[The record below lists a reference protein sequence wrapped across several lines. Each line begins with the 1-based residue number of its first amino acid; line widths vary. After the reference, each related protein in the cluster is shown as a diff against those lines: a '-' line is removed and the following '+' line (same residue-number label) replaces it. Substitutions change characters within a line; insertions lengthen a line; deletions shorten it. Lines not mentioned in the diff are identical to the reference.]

1 MSGPKTS
8 ESSNTTKSLVMQP
21 ASTKRSESSSSSSQ
35 TLVSSR
41 LLRSANAPA
50 RNLPRAPPLPMP
62 RRAVRGRGDPEAG
75 MISQTEGIMAP
86 CHCNESGGPST
97 IGRAAEEALHVG
109 QHETVVLEE
118 GMRQVQQELVRVKR
132 ALENRKAKLRV
143 AREDL
148 VVAKQEL
155 EEAQGEIAELME
167 RLEHANTTGEQ
178 YRNWWINEV
187 QFTKIILSK
196 VPNANQD
203 WDLVRSSQSHYLGR
217 F

>member
-1 MSGPKTS
+1 M
-8 ESSNTTKSLVMQP
+8 
-21 ASTKRSESSSSSSQ
+21 
-35 TLVSSR
+35 
-41 LLRSANAPA
+41 
-50 RNLPRAPPLPMP
+50 PLP
-62 RRAVRGRGDPEAG
+62 GIFPEPLLSQCLDALSEG
-75 MISQTEGIMAP
+75 VGIQTEGIMAP